1 MSLIGSMKDYDS
13 ISVKDLG
20 KVNPEGIQVKGRVTF
35 EIKDKNGKVIKKWT
49 QPSRSFTYNYALMI
63 YGLLFQTTVGL
74 TDIYANT
81 DTLYFASGGTVNI
94 NAGSGI
100 DYFGIVVGSGSRTI
114 NTSVLYQLILPITNG
129 SGAGQL
135 NYQAMKNEYPLNS
148 GTQSYFKFS
157 REFINNSGGTVT
169 ISEVGVIAS
178 LLGWGQSLEV
188 LALIIYDLPSSAIN
202 LTNGSSLTITY
213 EYTVET

>member
-1 MSLIGSMKDYDS
+1 MSLIGGVKDYNN
-13 ISVKDLG
+13 VNLNDLD
-20 KVNPEGIQVKGRVTF
+20 KVNPEGIQVKGKITF
-35 EIKDKNGKVIKKWT
+35 EIKDKNGNIIKKWT

-63 YGLLFQTTVGL
+63 YGLLFQATVGL

-81 DTLYFASGGTVNI
+81 DVLHFASGGTINI
-94 NAGSGI
+94 NAGSG
-100 DYFGIVVGSGSRTI
+100 DDGFGIVVGSGSRTI
-114 NTSVLYQLILPITNG
+114 NTSVLYQLILPISNG
-129 SGAGQL
+129 SGSGQL
-135 NYQAMKNEYPLNS
+135 NYQAMKNDYPLNS
-148 GTQSYFKFS
+148 GIQSYFKFS
-157 REFINNSGGTVT
+157 REFINNSGETIT

-213 EYTVET
+213 EYIVEA